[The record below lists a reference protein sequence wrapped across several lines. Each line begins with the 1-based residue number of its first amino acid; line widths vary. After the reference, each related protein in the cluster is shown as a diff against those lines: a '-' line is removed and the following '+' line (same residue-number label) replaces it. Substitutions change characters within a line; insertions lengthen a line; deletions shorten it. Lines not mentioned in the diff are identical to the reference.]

1 MKDFFVSYNG
11 KDKTWAEWV
20 AWQLEEAGYTT
31 VIQAWDFRPGGNFV
45 IDMQQATVEAK
56 RTIAVLSQNYL
67 DAMYTQPEWAAAF
80 AQDPMGV
87 KKTLLPVRIQECD
100 LKGMLSQI
108 VYIDL
113 VGKPE
118 DEARELLL
126 DGLHTGRAKPSAAP
140 GFPQSDSPAA
150 PRPQTPQPTFPVAGA
165 WGEQFLAP
173 AEREAILQVKNT
185 QIGGVNFS
193 NISGGSINIGGN
205 VSADVQAGGDIVGGD
220 KITHESPAESNSP
233 QAQLETALAQWRTEL
248 AAIITK
254 LDDEDDK
261 EYVEK
266 TAAKMVDEAQQGE
279 SADPE
284 KIEGFLKKI
293 GNMAPDIIEVTAK
306 TLQNPFAGVG
316 LVLERINDRLKLERD
331 KSDS

>member
-1 MKDFFVSYNG
+1 MKDFFVSYNSQ
-11 KDKTWAEWV
+11 DKAWAEWI

-45 IDMQQATVEAK
+45 IDMQRAAEQSE

-80 AQDPMGV
+80 AQDPTGIN
-87 KKTLLPVRIQECD
+87 KTLLPVRVQECT

-113 VGKPE
+113 AGKAE

-126 DGLHTGRAKPSAAP
+126 AGLQTGRARPGAAP
-140 GFPQSDSPAA
+140 GFPQGQSSSP
-150 PRPQTPQPTFPVAGA
+150 PPTRPQEPPPTFPVAGA
-165 WGEQFLAP
+165 WGEQFLPP
-173 AEREAILQVKNT
+173 AEREAILQVKQT

-193 NISGGSINIGGN
+193 NISGVSMNIGGH
-205 VSADVQAGGDIVGGD
+205 VSANVQAGGDIVGGD
-220 KITHESPAESNSP
+220 KITQEAPADPNSP
-233 QAQLETALAQWRTEL
+233 QAHLEAALAQWRTEL
-248 AAIITK
+248 EAILAR
-254 LDDEDDK
+254 LDDEDDRD
-261 EYVEK
+261 YAQK
-266 TAAKMVDEAQQGE
+266 TAAKVVNEAKKGE
-279 SADPE
+279 AADPG
-284 KIEGFLKKI
+284 KLEGFLKRL

-316 LVLERINDRLKLERD
+316 LVLEKINDRIKLERA
-331 KSDS
+331 SS